1 MLELKKIAVTGCL
14 SSGKTLACKM
24 LSEFGACVVSTDEL
38 AHQLLVSDSKC
49 IHDIELLFGS
59 EVKVNHQ
66 IDRKKLARLAFADT
80 KKLGLLE
87 NILHPLIFKK
97 METLYI
103 EACKLHQYKM
113 FVAEVP
119 LLFEAGWEF
128 FFDAVITVVA
138 DELLCRKRSLDK
150 GLTHTDYAL
159 RSKKLL
165 SSDEKMRH
173 ADYIVR
179 NNTTE
184 EDLKKQVMEIVKKIE
199 TIS

>member
-1 MLELKKIAVTGCL
+1 MLELRKIAVTGCL
-14 SSGKTLACKM
+14 SSGKTLVCKI
-24 LSEFGACVVSTDEL
+24 LSDFGAFVVNTDEL

-66 IDRKKLARLAFADT
+66 IDRKKLGRLAFADT
-80 KKLGLLE
+80 HKLGLLE
-87 NILHPLIFKK
+87 KILHPLIFKK

-103 EACKLHQYKM
+103 EACTLHQYNL

-119 LLFEAGWEF
+119 LLFEAGWEL

-138 DELLCRKRSLDK
+138 DERLRRQRSLDK
-150 GLTHTDYAL
+150 GLSLTEYAL
-159 RSKKLL
+159 RSKQQLP
-165 SSDEKMRH
+165 SEEKMRR

-179 NNTTE
+179 NDTTE

-199 TIS
+199 TVS